1 MTITLNDI
9 IAGLIALGALA
20 AVVYGSIVQGKAE
33 YITALAGVLGLAA
46 GWYFRGR
53 VQAPTP

>member
-1 MTITLNDI
+1 MNITLNDI

-33 YITALAGVLGLAA
+33 YITALAGVLGMVA
-46 GWYFRGR
+46 GYYFRGR
-53 VQAPTP
+53 LQRPSP